1 MGMCGWMNMSRAS
14 MNDSMRPLPWVN
26 GPKPSPNSYE
36 RVVLPEVR
44 LWIAQLGIEVVD
56 EGGWDFPSF
65 AGRQAVAGANED
77 SGRPEPA
84 SSEEGCS

>member
-36 RVVLPEVR
+36 RVVLREVR
-44 LWIAQLGIEVVD
+44 L
-56 EGGWDFPSF
+56 
-65 AGRQAVAGANED
+65 
-77 SGRPEPA
+77 
-84 SSEEGCS
+84 